1 MSLSAGWCWQPSGI
15 IRTNRAVEHSSD
27 AATHPPPT
35 LQQSPAVSLYLI
47 PLCRVELTFEHIGL
61 SNIVTFTAS
70 QHRITEKICCK
81 T

>member
-47 PLCRVELTFEHIGL
+47 PLCCVELTFGHIGL
-61 SNIVTFTAS
+61 SNIDYSTFTAS
-70 QHRITEKICCK
+70 QNRITEK
-81 T
+81 